1 MTYPLFLVIFLLA
14 PILALGVWWRH
25 DIRQR
30 WWQHAVLAI
39 IIATLLYTTPWDNY
53 LVATRVWYYDTAR
66 VWNSVLGYVP
76 LEEYLFSLMCR
87 KSALGKIV

>member
-25 DIRQR
+25 GIRHR

-39 IIATLLYTTPWDNY
+39 IIAALLYTTPWDNY
-53 LVATRVWYYDTAR
+53 LVATRV
-66 VWNSVLGYVP
+66 
-76 LEEYLFSLMCR
+76 
-87 KSALGKIV
+87 